1 LLGHASLLTLTAY
14 PGRTSPVLRGK
25 WVLDNIL
32 GMPPSEP
39 PPDIPALQE
48 NRGGSDVLS
57 IRERMEQHRADPACA
72 VCHRI
77 MDPLGFALE
86 NFDAIGRWRVTD
98 EAGVAVDAS
107 GVLADG
113 TTVNGPATFR
123 EALLQY
129 EDSFMRTVTE
139 KLLTYALGRSIEYY
153 DQPAI
158 RQIVA
163 AAASDEYRWS
173 SIILEL
179 VQSMP
184 FQMRRAES

>member
-1 LLGHASLLTLTAY
+1 L
-14 PGRTSPVLRGK
+14 
-25 WVLDNIL
+25 
-32 GMPPSEP
+32 
-39 PPDIPALQE
+39 
-48 NRGGSDVLS
+48 
-57 IRERMEQHRADPACA
+57 
-72 VCHRI
+72 
-77 MDPLGFALE
+77 ALE
-86 NFDAIGRWRVTD
+86 NYDAIGRWRVTD

-113 TTVNGPATFR
+113 TAVNGPATFR

-173 SIILEL
+173 SIILEI
-179 VQSMP
+179 VRSMP

>member
-1 LLGHASLLTLTAY
+1 M
-14 PGRTSPVLRGK
+14 P
-25 WVLDNIL
+25 
-32 GMPPSEP
+32 PPSEP

-48 NRGGSDVLS
+48 NRGGHEVLS
-57 IRERMEQHRADPACA
+57 VRERLEQHRADPACA

-86 NFDAIGRWRVTD
+86 NYDAIGRWRVTD
-98 EAGVAVDAS
+98 EAGVAGDAS
-107 GVLADG
+107 GGRADG
-113 TTVNGPATFR
+113 TAVNGPATFR

-173 SIILEL
+173 SIILEI

>member
-1 LLGHASLLTLTAY
+1 MLTAY

-32 GMPPSEP
+32 GMPPSDP
-39 PPDIPALQE
+39 PPNVPDLQE
-48 NRGGSDVLS
+48 NRGGAEVLS
-57 IRERMEQHRADPACA
+57 IKERMEQHRANPACA
-72 VCHRI
+72 VCHKV

-98 EAGVAVDAS
+98 EAGVVVDAS

-113 TTVNGPATFR
+113 SAVTGPASFR
-123 EALLQY
+123 VALIEY
-129 EDSFMRTVTE
+129 EDSFVRTLTE
-139 KLLTYALGRSIEYY
+139 KLMTYALGRGIEYY
-153 DQPAI
+153 DQPSV

-163 AAASDEYRWS
+163 AAALDDYRWS
-173 SIILEL
+173 SIILEI